1 MADRQLINDLKNLL
15 ADLIE
20 QEQLTDEPLQLS
32 GLQFAR
38 VNLEVTLEKNGIS
51 RTTTLNNVV
60 EKTISAQ

>member
-20 QEQLTDEPLQLS
+20 QEGLTDEPLQLS